1 MLLVCHFI
9 LGDSRQRVFSKHRGR
24 RQICFK
30 EIVTPHKTRYHC
42 LGFSGRT
49 NEKKNLCRRE
59 AGWAT
64 AHFPVL
70 GHDKT
75 CCIATGRARHGLACV
90 LGHAAERCDTGSSAG
105 DTAWPGRK
113 GERQRAGTRR
123 PSHSGVAIR
132 FLYRDRERRAR
143 CNTAPRRYDMAP
155 RRCDTAQ
162 CVRSLGFGR
171 AHCAH
176 DPVLTQYTV

>member
-49 NEKKNLCRRE
+49 NEKKNCVEEKLDGLLPIFQFWVTIKHVVSRQ
-59 AGWAT
+59 AGRDT
-64 AHFPVL
+64 AW
-70 GHDKT
+70 
-75 CCIATGRARHGLACV
+75 LACW
-90 LGHAAERCDTGSSAG
+90 GTQQSAATRAVAR

-113 GERQRAGTRR
+113 GERQRAGARR

-143 CNTAPRRYDMAP
+143 CDTAPRRYDMAP

-171 AHCAH
+171 AHCAN